1 MVNRRD
7 DMDLDFDTIL
17 LAVGP
22 RDEDSVER
30 LAETVAQVALPTGA
44 TVVLTHVFTGQEF
57 RETAT
62 MLDYPDADASMVDE
76 ILDRYD
82 TVKRFEGLFEEV
94 GVDWERR
101 GIVDDVADGI
111 LSLAGEIDADRI
123 VVSGRRRSP
132 AGKAVFGSVSQE
144 VLLNAPC
151 PVTYVR
157 EGL

>member
-1 MVNRRD
+1 
-7 DMDLDFDTIL
+7 MDLEFETIL

-22 RDEDSVER
+22 HDEDSVER
-30 LAETVAQVALPTGA
+30 LAETVAQVALPTDA

-62 MLDYPDADASMVDE
+62 ALDYPDADASMVDE
-76 ILDRYD
+76 ILGRHE
-82 TVKRFEGLFEEV
+82 TVKHFEELFDEL
-94 GVDWERR
+94 GVDWELR
-101 GIVDDVADGI
+101 GIVDDIAEGI
-111 LSLAGEIDADRI
+111 ISLAKELDADRI

-151 PVTYVR
+151 PVTYVH
-157 EGL
+157 EDL

>member
-1 MVNRRD
+1 
-7 DMDLDFDTIL
+7 MDLDFDTIL

-62 MLDYPDADASMVDE
+62 TLDYPDADASMVDE

-82 TVKRFEGLFEEV
+82 TVRRFEELFEEV
-94 GVDWERR
+94 GVDWDRR

-111 LSLAGEIDADRI
+111 LTLAGEVDADRI